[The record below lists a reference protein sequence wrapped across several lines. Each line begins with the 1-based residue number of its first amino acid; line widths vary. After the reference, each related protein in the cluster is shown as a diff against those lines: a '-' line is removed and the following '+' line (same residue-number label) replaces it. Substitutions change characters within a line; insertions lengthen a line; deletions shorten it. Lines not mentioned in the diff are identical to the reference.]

1 MRGIITVVGLDQVG
15 IISSVCTKLAEYNI
29 NILDINQSILDEF
42 FNMIMIVDMEN
53 MNGSFEE
60 ITQDLHTIGVELNV
74 DIKLQHE
81 AIFKSMHRI

>member
-1 MRGIITVVGLDQVG
+1 MRGIITVVGLDRVG
-15 IISSVCTKLAEYNI
+15 IISGVCTKLAEYNI
-29 NILDINQSILDEF
+29 NILDINQSILNDF

-53 MNGSFEE
+53 MTGSFED
-60 ITQDLHTIGVELNV
+60 ITNDLHTIGVKLNV